1 MLTSKQLIKNNNLGG
16 KNNSYNFKY
25 YIHILYRI
33 KMTTNFDPESD
44 YTAWLVPMSQIINM
58 PTQTYFPDAY
68 TVGAIFRSPQI
79 YDIIMSQWA
88 LPFALSLV
96 LWISLIMISRL
107 QKQKLGL
114 AHTFLTLWI
123 IQFLPVLVSWFNNQS
138 KYYISELIPLV
149 RNW

>member
-1 MLTSKQLIKNNNLGG
+1 
-16 KNNSYNFKY
+16 
-25 YIHILYRI
+25 
-33 KMTTNFDPESD
+33 MTTNFDPESN
-44 YTAWLVPMSQIINM
+44 YTAWLLPMSQIINM

-123 IQFLPVLVSWFNNQS
+123 IQFLPVLVSWFNNQT
-138 KYYISELIPLV
+138 KYYISALIPLV